1 MYAQV
6 AIKPNP
12 LLRNGAYGIVMRG
25 VQKCTRGC
33 SSLRGRNKLPL
44 CCIKLDTATEL
55 GCGTGDMW
63 KDKEAMIASCSKLVL
78 SDFSAGMV
86 KVSKETV
93 GIHDNVE
100 YQVIDI
106 QDIPFGDETFDI
118 VIANMMLY
126 HVPDLDR
133 AISEVRRVLKKGGKF
148 YCATYGEH
156 GITEYLTTLFSE
168 YGVEDSIN
176 KNFTLQNG
184 YEILGKVFSKVEK
197 LEYVDSLQVREVDD
211 MVEYIYSLSSMMP
224 LRNVPKQDVKNM
236 LLQHT
241 SNGILHVP
249 KEYGMF
255 RAE

>member
-6 AIKPNP
+6 AIKPNT
-12 LLRNGAYGIVMRG
+12 LLRNGAYGIVMKG

-126 HVPDLDR
+126 HVPDLHR
-133 AISEVRRVLKKGGKF
+133 ALTEVRRVLKKGGKF

>member
-1 MYAQV
+1 MYAQA
-6 AIKPNP
+6 AIQPNP

-126 HVPDLDR
+126 HVPDLHR
-133 AISEVRRVLKKGGKF
+133 ALTEVRRVLKKGGKF